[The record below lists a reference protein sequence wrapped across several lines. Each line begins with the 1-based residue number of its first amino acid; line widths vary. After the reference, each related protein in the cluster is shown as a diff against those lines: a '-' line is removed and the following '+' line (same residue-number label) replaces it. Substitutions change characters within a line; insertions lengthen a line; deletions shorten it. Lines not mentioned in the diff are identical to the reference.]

1 VGAVECVLDC
11 HAELAEGPVWDSE
24 DGVLYWVNIKDH
36 EIHRY
41 DPATGQD
48 RHWTTPTDV
57 GSIALRRDGGL
68 IVALRTGFFFFD
80 PASMRFT
87 PIAEPER
94 DAPENR
100 FNDGRTDRQGRFWA
114 GSLHD
119 PETAPTGSL
128 YRLDTDLSCH
138 KMVEGIYASNG
149 LAFSPDSATAYF
161 ADSPRRTVWAWD
173 FDSADGAL
181 RNRRVFIELRDGEGA
196 PDGAAVDTDGGYW
209 LTQPPAARVVRYDPR
224 GRIDRVLEL
233 PVSQPTCVAFG
244 GSRMDTLYI
253 TTAKYRMSAEK
264 LESEP
269 LAGAFF
275 AAYPGVTGLPDA
287 RFDG

>member
-1 VGAVECVLDC
+1 VGTVECVFDY
-11 HAELAEGPVWDSE
+11 HAELAEGPVWDPE
-24 DGVLYWVNIKDH
+24 EGVLYWVNIKDH

-41 DPATGQD
+41 DPVAGQD
-48 RHWTTPTDV
+48 EHWTTPADV
-57 GSIALRRDGGL
+57 GSLALRRDGGM
-68 IVALRTGFFFFD
+68 IVALRTGFFFLD
-80 PASMRFT
+80 PATECFT

-94 DAPENR
+94 DFPENR

-173 FDSADGAL
+173 FDPADGAL

-196 PDGAAVDTDGGYW
+196 PDGAAVDADGGYW
-209 LTQPPAARVVRYDPR
+209 LAQPPTARVVRYDPR

-244 GSRMDTLYI
+244 GARTDTLYI
-253 TTAKYRMSAEK
+253 TTATYRMSPEK
-264 LESEP
+264 LSREP
-269 LAGAFF
+269 LAGALF
-275 AAYPGVTGLPDA
+275 AAHPGVIGLADA